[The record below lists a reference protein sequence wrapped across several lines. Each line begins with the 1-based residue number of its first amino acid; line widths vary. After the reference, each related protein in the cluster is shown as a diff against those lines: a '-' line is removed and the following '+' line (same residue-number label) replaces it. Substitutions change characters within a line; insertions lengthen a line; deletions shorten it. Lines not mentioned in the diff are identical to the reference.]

1 MYVTKGGSARP
12 SERASARARFAGI
25 FVQWSHLT
33 SEKNA
38 VFMMPRSPVDLF
50 DDLLDLLDLLAQR
63 PSRGPARG
71 FRPSFFPS
79 RGDGISRFPL
89 GESPRVALPRVAGA
103 PTSRGAG
110 RTSPRARGDPSVV
123 RHGRLRRCAVRSPLP
138 FPPTRFLIP
147 PDPRVRRDETDAR
160 GPGRRASEVP
170 RAAPG
175 AVDDASSSPSRINQS
190 SSDSE
195 TRGAGRRRRRLI
207 LPVARPL
214 DRRRASRS
222 PLRGRP

>member
-25 FVQWSHLT
+25 LVQWSHLT

-147 PDPRVRRDETDAR
+147 PGPARPPRRDRRARSGATRVR
-160 GPGRRASEVP
+160 GPA
-170 RAAPG
+170 
-175 AVDDASSSPSRINQS
+175 
-190 SSDSE
+190 
-195 TRGAGRRRRRLI
+195 RGAGRRRRRLI
-207 LPVARPL
+207 LPVAHQ
-214 DRRRASRS
+214 SIIF
-222 PLRGRP
+222 G